1 MKDSWMKAIAGTAIV
16 GGIGGASVV
25 GASALNMAG
34 TPKVSAEEALQEVFT
49 QVEGTV
55 QEVELSLEDNRFYEV
70 EVESSSREYEFMI
83 DAASGEFLQQA
94 PDEEASTGHEI
105 NRPVDATNY
114 AEYAMIEKKVDTDS
128 LTYHLATDNPGNRI
142 LFLVNEAGDKQ
153 FKTIFLKHNQE
164 LEIIDLD
171 SGKRVYQG
179 NI

>member
-1 MKDSWMKAIAGTAIV
+1 MKNSWMKVIAGTAIL

-25 GASALNMAG
+25 GASALNTADA
-34 TPKVSAEEALQEVFT
+34 PKVSAEEALQEVFA

-55 QEVELSLEDNRFYEV
+55 QEVELSVEDNRFYEI

-94 PDEEASTGHEI
+94 PDEETPADNEFSH
-105 NRPVDATNY
+105 PVDVSNF

-128 LTYHLATDNPGNRI
+128 LSYHLATDNPGNRI

-153 FKTIFLKHNQE
+153 FKTIFLKHSQE

>member
-1 MKDSWMKAIAGTAIV
+1 MKNSWMKVIAGTAILD
-16 GGIGGASVV
+16 GIGGASVV
-25 GASALNMAG
+25 GASALNTTEA
-34 TPKVSAEEALQEVFT
+34 PKVSAEEALQEVFA

-55 QEVELSLEDNRFYEV
+55 QEVELSLEDNRFYEI
-70 EVESSSREYEFMI
+70 EVESSNREYEFMI

-94 PDEEASTGHEI
+94 PDEETPADNEFS
-105 NRPVDATNY
+105 RPVDASNF

-128 LTYHLATDNPGNRI
+128 LSYHLATDNPGNRI
-142 LFLVNEAGDKQ
+142 LFLVNKAGDKQ
-153 FKTIFLKHNQE
+153 FKTIFLKHSQE